1 MCNPCPHGKLKQ
13 NCATCKAARA
23 SSKGVKREPKSSPEI
38 KQEPEI
44 KPEPEIKQEPFTI
57 QGACRKQYCFRQDD
71 KLSLPQLQTKLKIE
85 GIDLTIT
92 SIKKKLIDMGHS
104 ETKFKR
110 DWNPAK
116 EKKIYYL
123 NGAKLATA
131 DEHQPLVFSNN
142 H

>member
-1 MCNPCPHGKLKQ
+1 MCAP
-13 NCATCKAARA
+13 TA
-23 SSKGVKREPKSSPEI
+23 SRNAGAQSVRKEAGQPEI

-131 DEHQPLVFSNN
+131 DEQQPIVFSNN
-142 H
+142 Y